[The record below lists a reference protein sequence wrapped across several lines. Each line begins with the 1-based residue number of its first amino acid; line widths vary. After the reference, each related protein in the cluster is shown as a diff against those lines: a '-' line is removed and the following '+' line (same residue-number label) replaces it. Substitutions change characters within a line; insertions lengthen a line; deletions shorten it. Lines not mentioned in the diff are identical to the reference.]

1 MKSTDL
7 KKRDFT
13 LTKKYV
19 AIYSVLFIGALMVFV
34 SHFYETPITPSDVQI
49 ESRQVE
55 EKSAVGYQAPG
66 FTVRNLQGNRV
77 TLADFKDKV
86 VIVNLWATWCGPCRV
101 EMPGFEKLYR
111 RFRSEGLTI
120 LGVSLDKDADDK
132 VEKFVDDHDLSFP
145 ILLDDRGEVEK
156 RYSTFTIPSTY
167 VIDRTGRIVAVVD
180 GAKNWES
187 QETFDAIQVLL
198 NPS

>member
-1 MKSTDL
+1 L
-7 KKRDFT
+7 
-13 LTKKYV
+13 
-19 AIYSVLFIGALMVFV
+19 A
-34 SHFYETPITPSDVQI
+34 
-49 ESRQVE
+49 E

-77 TLADFKDKV
+77 TLSDFKGQV

-111 RFRSEGLTI
+111 RFRTEGLVV
-120 LGVSLDKDADDK
+120 LGVSLDKDADAQ
-132 VEKFVDDHDLSFP
+132 VQKFVNDHDLSFP
-145 ILLDDRGEVEK
+145 ILMDGRQEVEN

-167 VIDRTGRIVAVVD
+167 VIDRNGRIVAVVD

-187 QETFDAIQVLL
+187 QETFDAIQLLL
-198 NPS
+198 NPT